1 MNNQEQI
8 TKLQGLLAR
17 IKRNAALPRAGA
29 PLPPPAAF
37 APIPPL
43 PAEPAPAP
51 APPIAAH
58 PAPNAADQSVD
69 DLLGAAEPLDVDVP
83 LDTIPPVAEAEP
95 IPLVSVSTHEPAP
108 PPAAEPL
115 DATFNLEAEVSE
127 VRITTAPRPPAPE
140 VTVAAIEAE
149 AEPIAAEELSE
160 EDLVEVEVTEGTPLP
175 AATDVDLDFPEEDEQ
190 PPASSKRQVAATSM
204 DEALAAAVAQ
214 AEAEHEVPL
223 KTPPPESGPQEAPL
237 PAVTAP
243 PSPDVDAL
251 LGQELEIPTRSD
263 VAASGPTAEQL
274 GQTIDLEE
282 ARGPSLELA
291 EAQQSSLPPPN
302 EELEVALPGR
312 EVAGGYDESL
322 MPPPEA
328 LGDLEAHRRR
338 SEEDI
343 APPPES
349 LARWPSEQP
358 GPAPEIVPV
367 QVAPLEASP
376 IAAYVETTPEIV
388 ARPTPDGSPETFT
401 SLREPFRPTTFVQ
414 LLDASLSL

>member
-1 MNNQEQI
+1 MNNEEQV

-17 IKRNAALPRAGA
+17 IRRNAAEPRAAA

-37 APIPPL
+37 APVPPL

-51 APPIAAH
+51 APPIAAYS
-58 PAPNAADQSVD
+58 APNSVDQSVD
-69 DLLGAAEPLDVDVP
+69 DLLDGAEPLDVDVP
-83 LDTIPPVAEAEP
+83 LETIPPAAEAEP
-95 IPLVSVSTHEPAP
+95 IPLVSVSTHATHETAP

-115 DATFNLEAEVSE
+115 DATFSLESEVSE

-160 EDLVEVEVTEGTPLP
+160 DDLVEVEVTEGTPLP
-175 AATDVDLDFPEEDEQ
+175 GATDVDLDFEEEEEQ
-190 PPASSKRQVAATSM
+190 PPASSKRQVAATTM

-214 AEAEHEVPL
+214 AETEHEAPL
-223 KTPPPESGPQEAPL
+223 KTPPPESGPQAAPL
-237 PAVTAP
+237 PAITAP

-263 VAASGPTAEQL
+263 VAAIGPTAEQL

-291 EAQQSSLPPPN
+291 EAQQSSLPPPS

-322 MPPPEA
+322 LPPPEA

-367 QVAPLEASP
+367 QAAP
-376 IAAYVETTPEIV
+376 IVETTPEVV
-388 ARPTPDGSPETFT
+388 ARSAPEGSPETFT
-401 SLREPFRPTTFVQ
+401 SIREPFRPTTFVQ